1 MSTSIPIA
9 PRSSAVRRGAVPALV
24 LVGVALLATG
34 CNKNDDDAEPSSAFT
49 FTTQPATA
57 YTQIDRVGM
66 PAVNTALITSKDAY
80 NAATPADDATSLFAG
95 QIVSNLD
102 AIHSKLNDDVTAAGL
117 TPTDTSGSLANAQA
131 AVIPDTLKIDTTVA
145 AGFPNG
151 RKLTDPVID
160 RTLSLLLLSQSG
172 GQDINTLANLPLNPP
187 ANDKAFSA
195 TFPYLAAPF

>member
-1 MSTSIPIA
+1 MTMFSLLSPRRTIP
-9 PRSSAVRRGAVPALV
+9 AVI
-24 LVGVALLATG
+24 LATLSIAMAG
-34 CNKNDDDAEPSSAFT
+34 CNSLQKDDDEPSAEFT
-49 FTTQPATA
+49 FASEPADA

-80 NAATPADDATSLFAG
+80 NAAKPADDASGLFAG

-102 AIHSKLNDDVTAAGL
+102 AIHAKLNDDVTAAGL
-117 TPTDTSGSLANAQA
+117 VATNTSGSLANAQA
-131 AVIPDTLKIDTTVA
+131 AVIPDTLKINTTAA

-151 RKLTDPVID
+151 RKLPDRVID
-160 RTLSLLLLSQSG
+160 MTLSLILLQQGS
-172 GQDINTLANLPLNPP
+172 GQDINTLANIPLNPG